1 MYKIWCILKLQLY
14 LNSFTYTQL
23 YFAIFFHSKVKFLV
37 IFAVTQEVCLS
48 FVVLNDVKY
57 WKHNGSNNSMQKT
70 RALQIYV
77 KILNKFEII
86 PIDRSVGHKPS

>member
-14 LNSFTYTQL
+14 LNSFTYTQS
-23 YFAIFFHSKVKFLV
+23 YFAIFFHSKIKFLV
-37 IFAVTQEVCLS
+37 IFAVTQEVCLP
-48 FVVLNDVKY
+48 FVVFNDLKY

-70 RALQIYV
+70 RALQIAV

-86 PIDRSVGHKPS
+86 PIDRSAEHKPS

>member
-1 MYKIWCILKLQLY
+1 MYSKIATLF

-37 IFAVTQEVCLS
+37 IFAVTQEVCLP
-48 FVVLNDVKY
+48 FVVLNDLKH
-57 WKHNGSNNSMQKT
+57 WKHNGSNNSLQKT
-70 RALQIYV
+70 RVLQIYV

-86 PIDRSVGHKPS
+86 SVSSSGG

>member
-1 MYKIWCILKLQLY
+1 MYKIWCILNLQLY

-37 IFAVTQEVCLS
+37 IFAVTQEVCLP
-48 FVVLNDVKY
+48 FVLLNDLKH
-57 WKHNGSNNSMQKT
+57 WKHNGSNNSLQKT
-70 RALQIYV
+70 SVLQIYV

-86 PIDRSVGHKPS
+86 SVSSSGG

>member
-77 KILNKFEII
+77 KIFNKFEII
-86 PIDRSVGHKPS
+86 PIDRSAGHKPS